1 MACFREWVYR
11 QDQSVL
17 RPILLPHSISF
28 PGSGGF
34 EALRD
39 DVGLRR
45 RVSREL
51 ASNCT
56 EQLLWDH
63 VSSVLDCRRLMTLLG
78 VDDERIWAAMTVAW
92 DVLLHA
98 LNAACEVE
106 AVKDELQ
113 GKDTSA
119 IRALLNNGL
128 EMDETSLG

>member
-1 MACFREWVYR
+1 
-11 QDQSVL
+11 
-17 RPILLPHSISF
+17 
-28 PGSGGF
+28 
-34 EALRD
+34 
-39 DVGLRR
+39 
-45 RVSREL
+45 
-51 ASNCT
+51 
-56 EQLLWDH
+56 
-63 VSSVLDCRRLMTLLG
+63 MTLLG